1 MIIIQSLQ
9 LKGGI
14 QMNVTTLGIDLAKRV
29 FQMHGINKD
38 NQIVLKKRLSIDELI
53 SFVAT
58 LPPCLIGMEAC
69 GSAHHWGR
77 KFEEFG
83 HQVKLMNPAFV
94 KPYVKTQKNDYNDAE
109 AICEAVSRTNMRF
122 VPIKNVEQQ
131 DMLCLHR
138 IREQLIKNRTA
149 LVNQIRG
156 LLTEYGI
163 VFANQI
169 QKLRNQLPS
178 ILDDQNV
185 QLSNLARS
193 FFRESYDDQPIA
205 SFYYAN
211 L

>member
-1 MIIIQSLQ
+1 
-9 LKGGI
+9 
-14 QMNVTTLGIDLAKRV
+14 MNVTTLGIDLAKRV

-138 IREQLIKNRTA
+138 IREQLIN
-149 LVNQIRG
+149 
-156 LLTEYGI
+156 
-163 VFANQI
+163 
-169 QKLRNQLPS
+169 
-178 ILDDQNV
+178 
-185 QLSNLARS
+185 
-193 FFRESYDDQPIA
+193 
-205 SFYYAN
+205 
-211 L
+211 